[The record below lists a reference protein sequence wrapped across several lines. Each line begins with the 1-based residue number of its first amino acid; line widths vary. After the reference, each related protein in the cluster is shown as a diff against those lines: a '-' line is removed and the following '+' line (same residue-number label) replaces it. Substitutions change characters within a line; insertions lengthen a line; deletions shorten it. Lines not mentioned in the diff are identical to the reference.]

1 MGRTQ
6 LNSKQIRNVQRNDFD
21 ITTTGEAVITK
32 VVGSTTIE
40 LNNSTGVDAGTG
52 DVTLAVKKQL
62 SLTADTSGLKLVGDV
77 SSPGNSYYYGTN
89 ASGTKGWYVLP
100 SASSGVSD
108 GDKGDIT
115 VSNSGA
121 TWTIDTLDS
130 LFAADGILVRN
141 GTNTYTAITDNSSN
155 WNDAYT
161 WGNHADAGYVPSISS
176 IEGITA
182 GILNN
187 GNNIDLG
194 VTETGNTN
202 QITIDTTG
210 IVTTIAMD
218 SSFKVMNGEN
228 HMWFYKYSGT
238 NYGIELR
245 SSTYPGSGGTPY
257 VAYRAYID
265 PAGLNLNAF
274 HSNGF
279 GVNKTGTM
287 GISADA
293 TGAHILLDAYDV
305 TVSSLAGAGSRIVT
319 ANADGVLSASIAND
333 SSNWNTAYGWGN
345 HASAGYFTSS
355 TGVALTGNQTIAGNK
370 TFSGTSSFSHIYS
383 KEALGNLHVLEADKG
398 TFDSLNGKYALS
410 GIGTPN
416 GRIGFGG
423 SGYNTTISQN
433 TSWVTAF
440 VGSASLYTNSNVG
453 SHTLVASLAV
463 NPVTIFQN
471 GLGSVTNTATLYVGG
486 ANSSNATNN
495 YAVWVDAGRTRLD
508 GDLELQGIVEGPGT
522 KTLRYDPT
530 TKLVTYHDIPSGGG
544 VSAGDK
550 GDITV
555 SVGGTWTIDDSV
567 VTYAKIQNVSGTN
580 RLLGR
585 HNIGAGT
592 IDEIGLGTMLNFTS
606 GNLTVVGY
614 NNTNWDTAYTD
625 RNKWDGGST
634 GLTAS
639 TGRTSLGATTVG
651 SNLFTLTNPSAVTFL
666 RVNADN
672 TVTARTAAEMLSDIG
687 AQASGS
693 YQTQLNGTGFVKA
706 SGTSI
711 TYDNSTY
718 LTTVTG
724 TALENVFSSN
734 GFLKRTGMGAYT
746 VDTNTYLTSA
756 VTSVGMTV
764 PSWLSVSPA
773 SITTTGT
780 FAVTAA
786 SGQTANRVLASPD
799 GSTGAVSLR
808 SLTLSDLPA
817 ITIAKISATG
827 TPSATTYLRG
837 DGSWATVTGGSGSPG
852 GSDTQIQYNSGG
864 TFAGASKATITSQ
877 GDIKLEEPGTLNYHP
892 TTPSSGLVL
901 FNRKRAGRNTLAVEG
916 SSGMDHSVQPAFYAQ
931 QISMYS
937 ANGGNTTGTFL
948 MGMIAPTP
956 YAAATA
962 LAQTAGSI
970 LASARRL
977 RYPISATTTAGVAG
991 WRHAVAQW
999 HRGSVADS
1007 GGFFAVFRFGIPGIT
1022 QNNHRFFCGLTA
1034 TTAALTN
1041 ANPST
1046 FLNFVGVIKDSTDT
1060 NFQIAFND
1068 GSGTATKTDTGIAA
1082 TSSASKLYEV
1092 RIFCPPNGSTMYCSM
1107 MDLEAYTGTEASNSV
1122 DIPSTT
1128 TFLTAQMWANNSAA
1142 TPATPFA
1149 LDFQQFYIETDN

>member
-471 GLGSVTNTATLYVGG
+471 GLGGVTNTATLYVGG
-486 ANSSNATNN
+486 VNSANATNN

-508 GDLELQGIVEGPGT
+508 GELELQGISEAAGT

-585 HNIGAGT
+585 HNIGSGT
-592 IDEIGLGTMLNFTS
+592 IDEIGLGAMLNFTS

-666 RVNADN
+666 RINADN
-672 TVTARTAAEMLSDIG
+672 TVTARTAAELLSDIG

-693 YQTQLNGTGFVKA
+693 YKTD
-706 SGTSI
+706 SM
-711 TYDNSTY
+711 STNR
-718 LTTVTG
+718 LLGRTT
-724 TALENVFSSN
+724 A
-734 GFLKRTGMGAYT
+734 
-746 VDTNTYLTSA
+746 
-756 VTSVGMTV
+756 
-764 PSWLSVSPA
+764 
-773 SITTTGT
+773 
-780 FAVTAA
+780 
-786 SGQTANRVLASPD
+786 
-799 GSTGAVSLR
+799 STGAIEEISISTGLTFT
-808 SLTLSDLPA
+808 STTLSVTADSTVQKTEIAKAGTLIGTRKRVNFIEGTNITLTITDDA
-817 ITIAKISATG
+817 VNNEVDVTIASA
-827 TPSATTYLRG
+827 
-837 DGSWATVTGGSGSPG
+837 GGASGSPG

-901 FNRKRAGRNTLAVEG
+901 FNRKRAGRNMLAVEG

-931 QISMYS
+931 QIAMYS

-970 LASARRL
+970 LASSRRL

-991 WRHAVAQW
+991 WRHVVAQW